1 MPKIQGSIDIQ
12 IMNKME
18 GGCLGL
24 VGLVGL
30 VDTTT
35 RSSLQFF
42 SSLGLPAR
50 RYSLIWP
57 RAMKAKNV
65 TIPMKMQATMMRSV
79 LRDISSSRI
88 AWTSVRSFAAT
99 IRVMTCSANVGGITT
114 QREVTASSRSSN
126 LGSSQRARRRGSC
139 GCR

>member
-1 MPKIQGSIDIQ
+1 MSGWRSRASQLLSVASSATQVCREVSHHGRFLSGGSL
-12 IMNKME
+12 
-18 GGCLGL
+18 CPL
-24 VGLVGL
+24 
-30 VDTTT
+30 
-35 RSSLQFF
+35 
-42 SSLGLPAR
+42 R

>member
-18 GGCLGL
+18 GGCL
-24 VGLVGL
+24 GLVGL

-65 TIPMKMQATMMRSV
+65 TIPMKMQRTMMTSV
-79 LRDISSSRI
+79 LVLPGGSHDHD
-88 AWTSVRSFAAT
+88 VRSFVAT
-99 IRVMTCSANVGGITT
+99 IRVMTCSASVGGIAT
-114 QREVTASSRSSN
+114 Q
-126 LGSSQRARRRGSC
+126 
-139 GCR
+139 